1 MHFLCVRVALFETKQ
16 GPLSPAWGDAV
27 AALVHRVCYKGCAP
41 PHWGPQAES
50 TMLWILT
57 PHTPLRFVTM
67 FSSQRHGKKQTLE
80 AKMATEW
87 P

>member
-1 MHFLCVRVALFETKQ
+1 MHVLCVRVALFETKQ

-57 PHTPLRFVTM
+57 PHTPLKFNMVLIRF
-67 FSSQRHGKKQTLE
+67 
-80 AKMATEW
+80 
-87 P
+87 